1 MSLQSDFQTFLSDI
15 EPSKTTVDQISA
27 AHKAL
32 RGYLSAHEYYG
43 EHCVHTYLSGS
54 YAKHTSIRP
63 AKNDDNRDVD
73 IIVETDYGS
82 DANSANVIIELRD
95 TLLDSSKYATAH
107 LQTHSVGISL
117 SNLDIDVVPLA
128 VDDETCFIGCV
139 DDGRW
144 IETNP
149 KGHIEWSTAVN
160 AKHDGRFKPV
170 VKIMKWWRRENCP
183 EEERWP
189 KGITLEKIIA
199 DHYPDDVTLYE
210 DIVAQLMENIA
221 DSYDGLLADRIKPQ
235 VIDPSLTTNDLATG
249 YQREDFEAFVRAIRA
264 ALALISEEGS
274 TNSTWRKIL
283 GNRFPAN
290 SRNGSVLSPAYL
302 STAAALSVPHRK
314 TPPWPM
320 ACQRPGAIVVAD
332 VTYPDGKR
340 ERITTND
347 QVIPKKCEIDY
358 KVLRPLSLATAKVK
372 WQVVNTGAEAQAANQ
387 PRGEFNDSNIE
398 KGGRH
403 ESTAYRGRHYVQC
416 FLIKN
421 GRCVAYSKEFFIN
434 VE

>member
-1 MSLQSDFQTFLSDI
+1 MSLQSDFQAFLSDI
-15 EPSKTTVDQISA
+15 EPSRTTVSQISS
-27 AHKAL
+27 AHTAL
-32 RGYLSAHEYYG
+32 RNYLSKHAGYRN
-43 EHCVHTYLSGS
+43 HCVCTYLSGS
-54 YAKHTSIRP
+54 YAKHTSVRP
-63 AKNDDNRDVD
+63 AKDDDNRDVD
-73 IIVETDYGS
+73 IIVETDYGPN
-82 DANSANVIIELRD
+82 ANSANVIIELRD
-95 TLLDSSKYATAH
+95 VLLDSPTYTSAH

-128 VDDETCFIGCV
+128 TNGGTFLIGCI
-139 DDGRW
+139 DDGQW
-144 IETNP
+144 NETNP
-149 KGHIEWSTAVN
+149 KEHIGWSTTVN
-160 AKHDGRFKPV
+160 SEYDSRFKPV

-183 EEERWP
+183 QEECWP

-199 DHYPDDVTLYE
+199 DFFPSDTTLYE
-210 DIVAQLMENIA
+210 DIVVQLMENIA
-221 DSYDGLLADRIKPQ
+221 ESYDSLLSDGIKPQ
-235 VIDPSLTTNDLATG
+235 VIDPSLTANNLADR
-249 YQREDFEAFVRAIRA
+249 YQREDFEAFVRAIHA

-283 GNRFPAN
+283 GNRFPVS
-290 SRNGSVLSPAYL
+290 SRNEFALSPTYL
-302 STAAALSVPHRK
+302 STAAALSVPHRE

-320 ACQRPGAIVVAD
+320 ACQRPGVIVVAD

-347 QVIPKKCEIDY
+347 RVIQKKCEIDY
-358 KVLRPLSLATAKVK
+358 KVLRPPSLATAKVK
-372 WQVVNTGAEAQAANQ
+372 WQVVNTGSEAQAANQ
-387 PRGEFNDSNIE
+387 SRGEFNDSNIE

-421 GRCVAYSKEFFIN
+421 GKCIALSKEFFIN

>member
-15 EPSKTTVDQISA
+15 EPSKTTVEQISA
-27 AHKAL
+27 AHNAL
-32 RGYLSAHEYYG
+32 RGYLSAHEHYG

-63 AKNDDNRDVD
+63 AKDDDNRDVD
-73 IIVETDYGS
+73 IVVETDYGS
-82 DANSANVIIELRD
+82 DVNSANVIIELRD
-95 TLLDSSKYATAH
+95 ILLGSPKYASAH
-107 LQTHSVGISL
+107 LQTHSVGISF

-128 VDDETCFIGCV
+128 VDDETCFIGCI

-144 IETNP
+144 TETNP

-160 AKHDGRFKPV
+160 AEHDGRFKPI

-189 KGITLEKIIA
+189 KGITLEKIIV
-199 DHYPDDVTLYE
+199 DFFPSDSTLYE
-210 DIVAQLMENIA
+210 DIVVQLMENIA
-221 DSYDGLLADRIKPQ
+221 ESYDDLLTNGIKPQ
-235 VIDPSLTTNDLATG
+235 VIDPSLTTNDLASG
-249 YQREDFEAFVRAIRA
+249 YQKEDFEAFVRAIHA
-264 ALALISEEGS
+264 ALTLIGEEGS

-283 GNRFPAN
+283 GNRFPAG
-290 SRNGSVLSPAYL
+290 SRNEFALSPAYL
-302 STAAALSVPHRK
+302 STTAALSVPHRE
-314 TPPWPM
+314 TPPWPIT
-320 ACQRPGAIVVAD
+320 CHGPGVIVVAD

-347 QVIPKKCEIDY
+347 RVIPKKCEIDY
-358 KVLRPLSLATAKVK
+358 KILRPPSLATAKVK
-372 WQVVNTGAEAQAANQ
+372 WQVVNTGSEAQAANQ
-387 PRGEFNDSNIE
+387 SRGEFNNSNIE

-403 ESTAYRGRHYVQC
+403 ESTAYRGLHYVQC

-421 GRCVAYSKEFFIN
+421 DKCIAYSKEFFVA